1 MNKKIILILIA
12 LSLCFSFLMY
22 KIYRK
27 TENKST
33 PIYLIQVGAYKDYNN
48 LSEATKNYENYI
60 VRKEEGL
67 YKIFIGVTKDEK
79 VLSKLLS
86 IYLDGRDNYKKV
98 LKITNEEFVQNLT
111 IYDNIIKHTDN
122 KENINLV
129 VKSSLKELDK
139 LLNENNLQK

>member
-27 TENKST
+27 TENEST

-67 YKIFIGVTKDEK
+67 YKIFIGVTKDEE

-98 LKITNEEFVQNLT
+98 LKIIVL
-111 IYDNIIKHTDN
+111 
-122 KENINLV
+122 
-129 VKSSLKELDK
+129 
-139 LLNENNLQK
+139 

>member
-27 TENKST
+27 TENEST

-67 YKIFIGVTKDEK
+67 YKIFIGVTKDEE

-139 LLNENNLQK
+139 ILNENNLQK

>member
-98 LKITNEEFVQNLT
+98 LKIANEEFVQNLT